1 MDSGDPAVSNS
12 LTQLSGAE
20 LDIAVAIALGASKD
34 ETAHRNMITC
44 GIPLHYRA
52 PMFCTVNAAGI
63 AIRWRPTVDWSQGGQ
78 MLANLIEAGFILMQ
92 PPEMPVAL
100 IKGAW
105 RIEGENVL
113 EAVCRVVVTM
123 AEVQA

>member
-1 MDSGDPAVSNS
+1 MNNS

-20 LDIAVAIALGASKD
+20 LDVAVAVALGASKD
-34 ETAHRNMITC
+34 ATAHRNMITC

-52 PMFCTVNAAGI
+52 PLFCTVNGAGV
-63 AIRWRPTVDWSQGGQ
+63 AIRWRPTVDWAQGGP
-78 MLANLIEAGFILMQ
+78 MLANLIEDGFILMQ

-100 IKGAW
+100 IKEAW
-105 RIEGENVL
+105 RIEGESVL

-123 AEVQA
+123 FEVKA

>member
-1 MDSGDPAVSNS
+1 MSNS

-20 LDIAVAIALGASKD
+20 LDVAVAIALGASKD
-34 ETAHRNMITC
+34 ATAHRNMIAC
-44 GIPLHYRA
+44 GIPVHYRA
-52 PMFCTVNAAGI
+52 PMFAVVNSAGI
-63 AIRWRPTVDWSQGGQ
+63 AIRWRPTVDWSQGGM
-78 MLANLIEAGFILMQ
+78 MLANLIEDGFMLMQ

-113 EAVCRVVVTM
+113 EAVCRTVVTM
-123 AEVQA
+123 FEVKA

>member
-1 MDSGDPAVSNS
+1 MSNS

-20 LDIAVAIALGASKD
+20 LDVAVALALGASKD
-34 ETAHRNMITC
+34 ATAHRNMIAC
-44 GIPLHYRA
+44 GMPLRYRD
-52 PMFCTVNAAGI
+52 PMFAVVNGAGI
-63 AIRWRPTVDWSQGGQ
+63 AIRWRPTVDWSQGGP
-78 MLANLIEAGFILMQ
+78 MLANLIEDGFVLMQ

-105 RIEGENVL
+105 RIEAESLL

-123 AEVQA
+123 AEVKA